1 MSKIYKNPSKDFS
14 NISIIG
20 KPNSDYQIAF
30 SSDDKP
36 LAYLHPPAEYNFNE
50 LRDKIPN
57 LLWTYYSDSQIAYIE
72 YEGQT
77 LKDVLRFS
85 KYPNEI
91 LLQYYMCMAAL
102 GVETNVFDDQ
112 MIFVSKLKEESYL
125 EYEIDDKKYYINN
138 RGYLIRIP
146 PIYLDLSG
154 RVESINLKLED
165 YSDMMNTVLE
175 GDLFKFEMED
185 EKEIPREVML
195 RPFLYKKDYY
205 PERKIYDIY
214 ENAKVYSTIDEELF
228 YYSQYGNFQYLEEV
242 MESRFVNPKTI
253 SAMYDSVISVEEA
266 NILRD
271 YMIKNYSF
279 EMFNPDELSM
289 LWEIVEKGSEE
300 IKDKFQKGVSE
311 RLRFHP
317 DEKDYL
323 NF

>member
-36 LAYLHPPAEYNFNE
+36 LAYLHPPAEFNFND

-85 KYPNEI
+85 EYREEI

-125 EYEIDDKKYYINN
+125 EYEIDGKKYYMNN
-138 RGYLIRIP
+138 KGYLVRIP
-146 PIYLDLSG
+146 PIYLDLKG
-154 RVESINLKLED
+154 RVESIKLKLENYTLND
-165 YSDMMNTVLE
+165 KLE
-175 GDLFKFEMED
+175 GDLFKFDMEE
-185 EKEIPREVML
+185 EKRITREVGY

-205 PERKIYDIY
+205 PERKRYDIY
-214 ENAKVYSTIDEELF
+214 EEPKVYSTIDEELF
-228 YYSQYGNFQYLEEV
+228 YYAQYGNFEYLEEV
-242 MESRFVNPKTI
+242 MKNRFVNPKTM
-253 SAMYDSVISVEEA
+253 SAIYDCVISPEEGE
-266 NILRD
+266 ILRR
-271 YMIKNYSF
+271 YMLNFKF
-279 EMFNPDELSM
+279 EMFNPDELSI

-300 IKDKFQKGVSE
+300 IKKKFQKGVSE

-317 DEKDYL
+317 DERDYL